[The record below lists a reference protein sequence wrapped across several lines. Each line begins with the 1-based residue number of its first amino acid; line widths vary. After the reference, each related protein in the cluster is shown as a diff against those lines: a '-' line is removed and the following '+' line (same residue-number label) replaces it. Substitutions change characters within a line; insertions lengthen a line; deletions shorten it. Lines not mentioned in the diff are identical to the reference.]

1 MAELL
6 KDVEYLSQEI
16 GPRPAGTEE
25 EQDAA
30 LYIAD
35 QVKKQTN
42 LRAEIEDIKCIANPD
57 LMNYIYFGAAALA
70 LLVSIIAPVAAV
82 VCLIV
87 SLLAVGLYVCEEI
100 LDKPLLSKILAKD
113 DSQNVVTKYQ
123 PAQVEAPR
131 SRGARRKI
139 IVVANYD
146 SGKVMKDLNPSFMG
160 VMGPVVF
167 ASRIALLAT
176 PVLIF
181 VKDVLF
187 AASAGFLS
195 LFFMV
200 IALAAFVLLLVPI
213 ARGIMHHLAP
223 YNEAANVNA
232 SGVAVLMEAMRQV
245 SANGNIDIDAQL
257 DAEEDEYQEEAEEQD
272 SDEPVVHGEEAAVA
286 AGVVE
291 EGVELTYDD
300 DVQPAA
306 VEEYGEMQAAPQM
319 QPELVEP
326 AAAVPA
332 SAPAA
337 PAEVHHTAEYDDA
350 HYAEESPE
358 ERLLAAKAAIA
369 GLTGAPVQ
377 QEVFTELEDNR
388 ANFQRTD
395 VETHPTEEQI
405 AQQRLETREALTGQE
420 PIEEGSPAVAQA
432 IPFQQVQE
440 PEQPAAADNVPEW
453 FKTAQEK
460 AHRQPAPK
468 KVSRSRYADA
478 LDVASGAESYYE
490 KAIKAAEEEAAAKLQ
505 EMHHGMSQVKPPVE
519 AAASVAA
526 PATAVATTAAFVAAP
541 AAAAVA
547 NTVASAPVAPVASEV
562 AAATTAVAN
571 VASATSQVAPSP
583 QPVPVRQVPAQKA
596 APAPVAQS
604 VTEIEAPAEAPV
616 AAPERVKT
624 PVVSEPVAAAPAP
637 VAPSAPEPVV
647 NPAAAPV
654 AEPAVAPA
662 SIQTPV
668 EPASA
673 SVEEAS
679 VSTRAAEPEA
689 IDLEP
694 APVFTRVAGP
704 DVPADDPAPV
714 FTRVTESEAPV
725 EESVVPAE
733 AASQQAEEPADA
745 QAVPAEPEVKPIP
758 QIDNA
763 EMRAAVA
770 AVQAER
776 ADMRPIFQRE
786 PLEPFADF
794 GSSFNPDSFATAF
807 GDKLVADSVR
817 PAADLAALAA
827 VPAVPEDAQL
837 QADAGKT
844 QAMAPVQPVALDAV
858 PAVEQPAE
866 EPARLGDTADFAIPE
881 YASSYDS
888 VNFSAGDAGKTQA
901 MPALTDF
908 DLAEDAPGDAGKTQ
922 AMPALRD
929 LDLPLAPSADAGRTQ
944 AMPALGAQAVGYDGF
959 QEVRRSRDLPGLD
972 LPAMGGVAVAD
983 SAPYEELTNVVVE
996 NGVPRVV
1003 LPDPDVIPAN
1013 YNAAEALQQRAP
1025 LAEAAQLDGQ
1035 AAAKS
1040 LLSNRIPKI
1049 SVSDLSGDLGVSG
1062 AQANNLSDTDKRANL
1077 FGNLPSLS
1085 GALDTGANNAW
1096 NPEGVPGSTGPVGSA
1111 GSTGAFAPVS
1121 EELAVDAN
1129 PEELYVD
1136 DADDSV
1142 FEENMTQTGAFAG
1155 PDYVQMPKSR
1165 FHKLLGKFSRKKK
1178 DDMATPQEWLN
1189 VNEDFDARQV
1199 GKDRGDWSSFRDGSA
1214 NYNDDEWRGGA
1225 FSRGRTLVDDSD
1237 PTEANDVIPSSGY
1250 EDEIVE
1256 EAPAE
1261 RKNPFAGMKDK
1272 LGGLASKVSSV
1283 ASRGEEPARERRSSR
1298 RVAQNR
1304 EPVERPLPVMD
1315 SMPVDPEVAEELREV
1330 QQFQAGS
1337 DYNTEIWFV
1346 ALGAEMSGH
1355 AGMKAFI
1362 KEHEE
1367 ELRGSIVV
1375 NLEAMGAGHLSGIT
1389 KEGVLKKHSP
1399 STRLKRFLRNAAQ
1412 LSGVTAGTAEMTW
1425 RDSTSS
1431 YAMEKGLQAIS
1442 LVGMDGQKPA
1452 LAGQSDDVLEGVSE
1466 AALKENSSFL
1476 MALLRSI

>member
-25 EQDAA
+25 EQNAA

-87 SLLAVGLYVCEEI
+87 SLLAVGLYVFEEI
-100 LDKPLLSKILAKD
+100 LDKPLLSKIMAKD

-213 ARGIMHHLAP
+213 ARGIMHHMAP

-257 DAEEDEYQEEAEEQD
+257 DAEEDEYQEEAEQQD
-272 SDEPVVHGEEAAVA
+272 SDEPAVHGEEAAIA

-306 VEEYGEMQAAPQM
+306 VEEYGEMEAVSQM

-332 SAPAA
+332 PA

-420 PIEEGSPAVAQA
+420 PIEESPSAAAQA
-432 IPFQQVQE
+432 IPLQQVQE
-440 PEQPAAADNVPEW
+440 PKQSASAENIPDW

-505 EMHHGMSQVKPPVE
+505 EMHRGMSQVKPPVE

-526 PATAVATTAAFVAAP
+526 PVAAVATTAASVAAP
-541 AAAAVA
+541 VAAAVA
-547 NTVASAPVAPVASEV
+547 NTVASVSAAPVASAV
-562 AAATTAVAN
+562 AAATTAVEN
-571 VASATSQVAPSP
+571 VASATSQVTPSP
-583 QPVPVRQVPAQKA
+583 QPVPVRQVPAQQP

-604 VTEIEAPAEAPV
+604 VTEVEASPEASV

-637 VAPSAPEPVV
+637 VSPSAPEPVV
-647 NPAAAPV
+647 NPVSAPV

-662 SIQTPV
+662 SIQAPV
-668 EPASA
+668 EPAA
-673 SVEEAS
+673 APVEPAAAPVEEAS
-679 VSTRAAEPEA
+679 VVTRAAEPEA
-689 IDLEP
+689 INLEP
-694 APVFTRVAGP
+694 TPVFTRVVGP
-704 DVPADDPAPV
+704 DVPADELAPV

-725 EESVVPAE
+725 EETVVPAE

-745 QAVPAEPEVKPIP
+745 QAAPAEPEVKPIP

-844 QAMAPVQPVALDAV
+844 QAM
-858 PAVEQPAE
+858 
-866 EPARLGDTADFAIPE
+866 
-881 YASSYDS
+881 
-888 VNFSAGDAGKTQA
+888 
-901 MPALTDF
+901 PALTDF

-929 LDLPLAPSADAGRTQ
+929 LDLPSAPSVDAGRTQ
-944 AMPALGAQAVGYDGF
+944 AMPVLGAQAVGYDGF
-959 QEVRRSRDLPGLD
+959 QEVSRSRDLPGLD

-996 NGVPRVV
+996 DGVPRVV

-1062 AQANNLSDTDKRANL
+1062 AQAKNLSDTDKRANL

-1096 NPEGVPGSTGPVGSA
+1096 NPEGAPGSTGPVGSA

-1142 FEENMTQTGAFAG
+1142 FEENMTESGAFAG

-1165 FHKLLGKFSRKKK
+1165 FHKLLGKFGRKKK

-1250 EDEIVE
+1250 EDEMVE
-1256 EAPAE
+1256 EAPTE

-1298 RVAQNR
+1298 RVAQDR

-1330 QQFQAGS
+1330 QKFQAGN

-1367 ELRGSIVV
+1367 ELRGSIVI

-1399 STRLKRFLRNAAQ
+1399 STRLKRFLRNASQ

-1452 LAGQSDDVLEGVSE
+1452 LAGQSDDVLENVDE